1 MPLLNGAL
9 VSFSVSVGNDLGLE
23 VQLVVILNLP
33 LRLVLL
39 LILNLVSVLPMVLEL
54 APIALLFHMV
64 FI

>member
-1 MPLLNGAL
+1 M
-9 VSFSVSVGNDLGLE
+9 SVGNDLSLE

-39 LILNLVSVLPMVLEL
+39 LILNLVSVFPMVLEL